1 MRFLEDILTAIAEM
15 LGMEGAK
22 AGISHFGLESLM
34 LIPLLLLLF
43 VMLSLAFTIWTQG
56 LMQGLF
62 GLRDGHPLLKLVAVV
77 WVAVVG
83 YGCLYIAIDEFSH
96 Q

>member
-62 GLRDGHPLLKLVAVV
+62 GLRR
-77 WVAVVG
+77 
-83 YGCLYIAIDEFSH
+83 
-96 Q
+96 

>member
-1 MRFLEDILTAIAEM
+1 MRFLEDILIAIAEM
-15 LGMEGAK
+15 LGMEGAN

-34 LIPLLLLLF
+34 LIPLLLVLF
-43 VMLSLAFTIWTQG
+43 VMVSLAMTIWTQG

-62 GLRDGHPLLKLVAVV
+62 DLRDGHPLLKLVAVI

-83 YGCLYIAIDEFSH
+83 YGCLYVLIDEFTY
-96 Q
+96 